1 MFSLRF
7 RSVNY
12 VSFTRNLG
20 RNKFYEQS
28 LNVCFLFTFFLSLL
42 FCYNLYSLNFMLIQR
57 YCVMKS
63 PVVISVDNIPY
74 NLLNKHDIFL
84 FVRENTT
91 AVQIKVR
98 ELDYNELV

>member
-1 MFSLRF
+1 
-7 RSVNY
+7 
-12 VSFTRNLG
+12 
-20 RNKFYEQS
+20 
-28 LNVCFLFTFFLSLL
+28 
-42 FCYNLYSLNFMLIQR
+42 
-57 YCVMKS
+57 MKS